1 MRIGELAARTGVRVR
16 TIRFYEQA
24 GLLPA
29 PERTPGG
36 QRDYDED
43 AVSRLRFARA
53 AQALGLSLAQIAE
66 ILHVRDREGPPCQHV
81 TELLG
86 KHIEVVEVKIRELTA
101 LRDDL
106 RTRVPP
112 AAMPDP
118 DRCSSGQICYLI
130 EDGVSEVGGN
140 RLSS

>member
-1 MRIGELAARTGVRVR
+1 MRIGQLAARTGVRVR

-36 QRDYDED
+36 LREYDEV
-43 AVSRLRFARA
+43 AVTRLRFARA

-66 ILHVRDREGPPCQHV
+66 ILRIRDHQGPPCEHV
-81 TELLG
+81 TELLRSQ
-86 KHIEVVEVKIRELTA
+86 IEVVETKISELTA

-106 RTRVPP
+106 RARVPP
-112 AAMPDP
+112 EATPNP
-118 DRCSSGQICYLI
+118 ERCQSDQVCYLI
-130 EDGVSEVGGN
+130 EDAASEVH
-140 RLSS
+140 RD

>member
-29 PERTPGG
+29 PQRTPGG
-36 QRDYDED
+36 QREYDED
-43 AVSRLRFARA
+43 AAVRLRFARS

-66 ILHVRDREGPPCQHV
+66 VLRVRDRDGPPCEHV
-81 TELLG
+81 TELLE
-86 KHIEVVEVKIRELTA
+86 KHIEAVEAKIRELTA

-112 AAMPDP
+112 AAVPDP
-118 DRCSSGQICYLI
+118 SRCPVDGICYLI
-130 EDGVSEVGGN
+130 EEGASGPAG
-140 RLSS
+140 R